1 MVLEHAYE
9 DILKRLPDVDTSE
22 LKRLSVPREDLA
34 DIIGSLSRL
43 FFSTYYII
51 LKHDTYRPVTQLR
64 RVGDVLGDEVSY
76 TAALQIYAQHFIYPD
91 DRAEYLRVMDMENLR
106 QALRW
111 WQPTVAVEY
120 RRQSD
125 DLNSWS
131 WVRATVVLARAGT
144 DDLPLTAVYVA
155 QDIDAGRRFLPAAQ

>member
-1 MVLEHAYE
+1 MVLERIYA
-9 DILKRLPDVDTSE
+9 DILKRLPGTDTPE
-22 LKRLSVPREDLA
+22 LERLSVPREDLA

-43 FFSTYYII
+43 FFSTYYIN
-51 LKHDTYRPVTQLR
+51 LEQDTYRPVTQLR

-76 TAALQIYAQHFIYPD
+76 TAALQIYAQHFIHSD
-91 DRAEYLRVMDMENLR
+91 DRAEYLRVMDMDNLR

-111 WQPTVAVEY
+111 WQPPVAVEY

-125 DLNSWS
+125 DLSSWS
-131 WVRATVVLARAGT
+131 WVRATAVLARAGT

-155 QDIDAGRRFLPAAQ
+155 QDIDAGRRLLPAAP